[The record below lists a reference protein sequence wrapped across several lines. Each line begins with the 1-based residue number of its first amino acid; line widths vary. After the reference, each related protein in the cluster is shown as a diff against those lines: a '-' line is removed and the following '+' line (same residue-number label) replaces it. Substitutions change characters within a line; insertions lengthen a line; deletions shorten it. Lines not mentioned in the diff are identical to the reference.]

1 VGSKILIAVLL
12 VALAV
17 GLMWLLVGS
26 MTGFSGDLTVAVR
39 EGELVVRVEAT
50 GKLESD
56 NALRVEARPR
66 DNVLTYLAPE
76 GNAVKKGEVLA
87 RFDDAILREQVLTR
101 ENDLKMS
108 DARLAQ
114 KAEQMA
120 VRKQEIAA
128 QVTMLQADLGIKRA
142 QHELL
147 KSLPHPDDV
156 TRARLERDYR
166 RSRLE
171 IAQQDLE
178 IVRSLSDK
186 GTMIFSKEEVR
197 EKELAYAQAKGD
209 LEKAENIL
217 TQVLAGAPRAQL
229 DAARRDFVKA
239 EIDLDEAQR
248 RLPQQVTMLEAE
260 VCSAEAEVDK
270 MKLRLERSQREL
282 DKLEVKSPGDGM
294 LVYRT
299 VNGKPLELGAQFWHY
314 THLFDIAN
322 FDNMLVRAKINESEF
337 AQLRVGQP
345 VEIRA
350 FSLPDRIF
358 KGKVKEVAK
367 VAKDKSEGEVAA
379 RGQSKAGIQAFDVLV
394 SIDRSDPFLRP
405 NVEAEVVILCE
416 DVPNT
421 LSIPVDAVF
430 EQDGRKWVR
439 VLDGHRPRPR
449 EVTLGVRAG
458 DWIQVTKGL
467 KAGERVLLRVPSKGS
482 GDQGNR

>member
-1 VGSKILIAVLL
+1 MGSKILIAA
-12 VALAV
+12 ALALLAA

-26 MTGFSGDLTVAVR
+26 LTHVPGELTVPVR

-66 DNVLTYLAPE
+66 DNVLTFLAPE
-76 GNAVKKGEVLA
+76 GGAVRKGDVLA
-87 RFDDAILREQVLTR
+87 RFDDAILREQVLGR
-101 ENDLKMS
+101 ENDLKM
-108 DARLAQ
+108 AEVRLDE
-114 KAEQMA
+114 KVGQMA
-120 VRKQEIAA
+120 VRKEEIAA
-128 QVTMLQADLGIKRA
+128 QVTTLQADLGIKRA
-142 QHELL
+142 QYERL

-156 TRARLERDYR
+156 TRSRLERDYR
-166 RSRLE
+166 KSRLE

-197 EKELAYAQAKGD
+197 EKELAYVEAKGE
-209 LEKAENIL
+209 LEKAENVL
-217 TQVLAGAPRAQL
+217 SQVLAGAPPAQL

-239 EIDLDEAQR
+239 EIDLDEAQK
-248 RLPQQVTMLEAE
+248 RLPQQITMLEADTR
-260 VCSAEAEVDK
+260 SAEAEVDK
-270 MKLRLERSQREL
+270 MKARLERTQKEL

-299 VNGKPLELGAQFWHY
+299 VDGKPLELGAQFWHH

-337 AQLRVGQP
+337 AQLRVGQT

-358 KGKVKEVAK
+358 QGKVKEVAK
-367 VAKDKSEGEVAA
+367 VAKDKSEGEVAG

-416 DVPNT
+416 KIPNA
-421 LSIPVDAVF
+421 LSIPLDAVF

-439 VLDGHRPRPR
+439 VLDGRKPKSR
-449 EVTLGVRAG
+449 EVKLGIHAG
-458 DWIQVTKGL
+458 DWIQVTDGL
-467 KAGERVLLRVPSKGS
+467 KAGERVLLKVPSRPG
-482 GDQGNR
+482 G